1 MERGRSGLGTEKVRT
16 RQFGNTSIFMYICN
30 DITEIKMDNLDY
42 GVIGNCRTAALVSKE
57 GSIDW
62 FCLPDFDSPSVFCK
76 LLDEKKGGNFAFQVT
91 DKYMITQEYVPHT
104 NILSTFFESDEG
116 AFVVLDYMPRYRT
129 VEHKYYLPPEIHRYI
144 RLLRGKPKLRV
155 QYDPKMN
162 YAAEEVCHEIGE
174 NYIKTTSAIN
184 EKNEVYLY
192 SSVDFGTI
200 LSGEE
205 FVLTKDEFF
214 LFSYTQKLIPIDL
227 ERIHLDYERT
237 KVYWLNWINR
247 SRKYLQFDG
256 MIKRSLLVIKL
267 MSYQLSGA
275 MIAALTTSLPEAIGE
290 SRNWDYRF
298 CWLRDASMSISTLVY
313 MGHKNVAERFIGFVK
328 SLLRSRDD
336 TFQIMYGIRGE
347 RELTEKIL
355 PHLSGYKTSYP
366 VRVGNAAYTQVQND
380 SPGYLLDVIYKYYLY
395 FPGTLDEIEEMWEIV
410 RHIARIVMNSWHL
423 PDHSI
428 WEFRSKKLHFVF
440 SKVMSWVALDRAC
453 SIADLLHKQ
462 NYVEVWKKEADKI
475 KADIFEK
482 GWKEDMQSF
491 SQAYENS
498 DYDSS
503 LLLMEFYGFI
513 DAEDERYVKTVKA
526 IKENLLYKG
535 LMYRYKT
542 ADDFGVPSS
551 SFTVCNFWLI
561 QALYAIGE
569 KEEAKRMFESIVTY
583 ANHVGLYSEDF
594 DFETKR
600 LLGNFPQAYSHL
612 AFINAATLFSEE
624 QVLSKFIRP

>member
-1 MERGRSGLGTEKVRT
+1 
-16 RQFGNTSIFMYICN
+16 
-30 DITEIKMDNLDY
+30 MDNLDY
-42 GVIGNCRTAALVSKE
+42 GVIGNCRTAALISKE

-76 LLDEKKGGNFAFQVT
+76 LLDEKKGGNFAFLVS
-91 DKYMITQEYVPHT
+91 DKYNIRQEYVANT
-104 NILSTFFESDEG
+104 NILSTFYESEEG

-129 VEHKYYLPPEIHRYI
+129 IEHKYYLPPEIHRYI

-155 QYDPKMN
+155 QYSPKMN
-162 YAAEEVCHEIGE
+162 YAEEEVRHEIDK
-174 NYIKTTSAIN
+174 NYIKTTSVIN

-192 SSVDFGTI
+192 SSVDFETI
-200 LSGEE
+200 LNGEE
-205 FVLTKDEFF
+205 FILRRDEFF
-214 LFSYTQKLIPIDL
+214 LFSYAQKLIPIDL
-227 ERIHLDYERT
+227 DRIHLDYERT

-247 SRKYLQFDG
+247 SRKYLQYDG

-275 MIAALTTSLPEAIGE
+275 MIAALTTSLPETIGD

-298 CWLRDASMSISTLVY
+298 CWLRDASMSISTMVN

-328 SLLRSRDD
+328 TLLRSRDD

-347 RELTEKIL
+347 RELTEKTL
-355 PHLSGYKTSYP
+355 PHLSGYQNSFP
-366 VRVGNAAYTQVQND
+366 VHIGNAAYTQIQND

-410 RHIARIVMNSWHL
+410 LHISRFVMNSWHL

-428 WEFRSKKLHFVF
+428 WEFRSKKLNFVF
-440 SKVMSWVALDRAC
+440 SKVMSWVALDRAS
-453 SIADLLHKQ
+453 SIADLLHKH
-462 NYVEVWKKEADKI
+462 YYAKIWKAEADKI

-482 GWKEDMQSF
+482 GWKEDIQSF
-491 SQAYENS
+491 SQAYENN
-498 DYDSS
+498 DFDSS

-513 DAEDERYVKTVKA
+513 AADDERYVKTVKA
-526 IKENLLYKG
+526 IKQNLFYKG

-551 SFTVCNFWLI
+551 SFTVCNFWMI

-569 KEEAKRMFESIVTY
+569 KEEARQMFESIVTY

>member
-1 MERGRSGLGTEKVRT
+1 
-16 RQFGNTSIFMYICN
+16 MYICN
-30 DITEIKMDNLDY
+30 EITEIKMDNLDY

-569 KEEAKRMFESIVTY
+569 KEEAKRMFESIASY

-594 DFETKR
+594 DFETKC

>member
-1 MERGRSGLGTEKVRT
+1 
-16 RQFGNTSIFMYICN
+16 MYICN

-144 RLLRGKPKLRV
+144 RLLRVKPKLRV

-428 WEFRSKKLHFVF
+428 WEFRSKKLNFVF

-569 KEEAKRMFESIVTY
+569 KEEAKRMFESIASY

-594 DFETKR
+594 DFETKC

>member
-1 MERGRSGLGTEKVRT
+1 MRLFIVQSLEIPRFSSTFVM
-16 RQFGNTSIFMYICN
+16 MYR
-30 DITEIKMDNLDY
+30 EIRMDNLDY

-62 FCLPDFDSPSVFCK
+62 FCLPDFDSPSIFCK
-76 LLDEKKGGNFAFQVT
+76 LLDEDKGGNFAFLVSAEYTVT
-91 DKYMITQEYVPHT
+91 QQYVANT
-104 NILSTFFESDEG
+104 NILATSYESKEG

-144 RLLRGKPKLRV
+144 RLLRGRPKLRV
-155 QYDPKMN
+155 QYSPKMN
-162 YAAEEVCHEIGE
+162 YAEEEVRHEIGE
-174 NYIKTTSAIN
+174 NYIKTTSVIN

-192 SSVDFGTI
+192 SSVDFETI
-200 LSGEE
+200 LNGEE
-205 FVLTKDEFF
+205 FELARDEFF
-214 LFSYTQKLIPIDL
+214 LFSYTQKLIHVDL
-227 ERIHLDYERT
+227 DRIHLDYERT

-247 SRKYLQFDG
+247 SRKYTRFDD

-355 PHLSGYKTSYP
+355 PHLSGYKNSYP
-366 VRVGNAAYTQVQND
+366 VRIGNAAYTQIQND

-428 WEFRSKKLHFVF
+428 WEFRSKKLNFVF
-440 SKVMSWVALDRAC
+440 SKVMSWVALDRAS

-462 NYVEVWKKEADKI
+462 HYAEIWKTEADKI

-482 GWKEDMQSF
+482 GWKEDIQSF
-491 SQAYENS
+491 SQAYENT
-498 DYDSS
+498 DFDSS

-513 DAEDERYVKTVKA
+513 AADDDRYVKTVKA
-526 IKENLLYKG
+526 IKENLLHEG

-542 ADDFGVPSS
+542 ADDFGVPTS

>member
-1 MERGRSGLGTEKVRT
+1 MRLFIVQSLEIPRFSSTFVM
-16 RQFGNTSIFMYICN
+16 MYR
-30 DITEIKMDNLDY
+30 EIRMDNLDY

-62 FCLPDFDSPSVFCK
+62 FCLPDFDSPSIFCK
-76 LLDEKKGGNFAFQVT
+76 LLDEDKGGNFAFLVSAEYTVT
-91 DKYMITQEYVPHT
+91 QQYVANT
-104 NILSTFFESDEG
+104 NILATSYESKEG

-144 RLLRGKPKLRV
+144 RLLRGRPKLRV
-155 QYDPKMN
+155 QYSPKMN
-162 YAAEEVCHEIGE
+162 YAEEEVCHEIGE
-174 NYIKTTSAIN
+174 NYIKTTSVIN

-192 SSVDFGTI
+192 SSVDFETI
-200 LSGEE
+200 LNGEE
-205 FVLTKDEFF
+205 FELARDEFF
-214 LFSYTQKLIPIDL
+214 LFSYTQKLIHVDL
-227 ERIHLDYERT
+227 DRIHLDYERT

-247 SRKYLQFDG
+247 SRKYTRFDD

-355 PHLSGYKTSYP
+355 PHLSGYKNSYP
-366 VRVGNAAYTQVQND
+366 VRIGNAAYTQIQND

-428 WEFRSKKLHFVF
+428 WEFRSKKLNFVF
-440 SKVMSWVALDRAC
+440 SKVMSWVALDRAS

-462 NYVEVWKKEADKI
+462 HYAEIWKTEADKI

-482 GWKEDMQSF
+482 GWKEDIQSF
-491 SQAYENS
+491 SQAYENT
-498 DYDSS
+498 DFDSS

-513 DAEDERYVKTVKA
+513 AADDDRYVKTVKA
-526 IKENLLYKG
+526 IKENLLHEG

-542 ADDFGVPSS
+542 ADDFGVPTS

-569 KEEAKRMFESIVTY
+569 KEEAKRMFESIASY

>member
-1 MERGRSGLGTEKVRT
+1 MRLFIVQSL
-16 RQFGNTSIFMYICN
+16 
-30 DITEIKMDNLDY
+30 EIPRFSSTFVMMHREIRMDNLDY

-62 FCLPDFDSPSVFCK
+62 FCLPDFDSPSIFCK
-76 LLDEKKGGNFAFQVT
+76 LLDEDKGGNFAFLVSAEYTVT
-91 DKYMITQEYVPHT
+91 QQYVANT
-104 NILSTFFESDEG
+104 NILATSYESKEG

-155 QYDPKMN
+155 QYSPKMN
-162 YAAEEVCHEIGE
+162 YAEEEVRHEIGE
-174 NYIKTTSAIN
+174 NYIKTTSVIN

-192 SSVDFGTI
+192 SSVDFETI
-200 LSGEE
+200 LNGEE
-205 FVLTKDEFF
+205 FELARDEFF
-214 LFSYTQKLIPIDL
+214 LFSYTQKLIHVDL
-227 ERIHLDYERT
+227 DRIHLDYERT

-247 SRKYLQFDG
+247 SRKYTRFDD

-355 PHLSGYKTSYP
+355 PHLSGYKNSYP
-366 VRVGNAAYTQVQND
+366 VRIGNAAYTQIQND

-428 WEFRSKKLHFVF
+428 WEFRSKKLNFVF
-440 SKVMSWVALDRAC
+440 SKVMSWVALDRAS

-462 NYVEVWKKEADKI
+462 HYAEIWKTEADKI

-482 GWKEDMQSF
+482 GWKEDIQSF
-491 SQAYENS
+491 SQAYENT
-498 DYDSS
+498 DFDSS

-513 DAEDERYVKTVKA
+513 AADDDRYVKTVKA
-526 IKENLLYKG
+526 IKENLLHEG

-542 ADDFGVPSS
+542 ADDFGVPTS

>member
-1 MERGRSGLGTEKVRT
+1 
-16 RQFGNTSIFMYICN
+16 
-30 DITEIKMDNLDY
+30 MDNLDY

-76 LLDEKKGGNFAFQVT
+76 LLDEKKGGNFAFLVS
-91 DKYMITQEYVPHT
+91 DKYTVTQEYVKNT

-116 AFVVLDYMPRYRT
+116 AFLVLDYMPRYRT
-129 VEHKYYLPPEIHRYI
+129 IERRYYFPPEIQRYV
-144 RLLRGKPKLRV
+144 RLIKGKPKLRV
-155 QYDPKMN
+155 CYDPKMN

-174 NYIKTTSAIN
+174 NYIKTVSTIN
-184 EKNEVYLY
+184 ERNELYLY
-192 SSVDFGTI
+192 SNLDFETI

-205 FVLTKDEFF
+205 FTLSGDAFF
-214 LFSYTQKLIPIDL
+214 LCSYTQKLIPIDL
-227 ERIHLDYERT
+227 DRINLDYERT

-247 SRKYLQFDG
+247 SRKYLQFDD

-313 MGHKNVAERFIGFVK
+313 MGHRNVAERFIGFIRN
-328 SLLRSRDD
+328 LLRSRDD

-355 PHLSGYKTSYP
+355 PHLSGYKNSHP
-366 VRVGNAAYTQVQND
+366 VRIGNAAYTQVQND

-410 RHIARIVMNSWHL
+410 RHIARVVIQKWHL

-428 WEFRSKKLHFVF
+428 WEFRTKKLNFVF
-440 SKVMSWVALDRAC
+440 SKVMSWVALDRA
-453 SIADLLHKQ
+453 SIIANLLHK
-462 NYVEVWKKEADKI
+462 NGYAGMWRKEADKI
-475 KADIFEK
+475 RADVFEK
-482 GWKEDMQSF
+482 GWKEEMQSF
-491 SQAYENS
+491 SQAYENT

-503 LLLMEFYGFI
+503 LLLMQFYGFI
-513 DAEDERYVKTVKA
+513 DSGDERYVKTVKA
-526 IKENLLYKG
+526 IKENLLYNG

-551 SFTVCNFWLI
+551 SFTVCNFWMI

-569 KEEAKRMFESIVTY
+569 KEEARQMFESIVTY

-594 DFETKR
+594 DFESKR

-624 QVLSKFIRP
+624 QFLSKFIRP